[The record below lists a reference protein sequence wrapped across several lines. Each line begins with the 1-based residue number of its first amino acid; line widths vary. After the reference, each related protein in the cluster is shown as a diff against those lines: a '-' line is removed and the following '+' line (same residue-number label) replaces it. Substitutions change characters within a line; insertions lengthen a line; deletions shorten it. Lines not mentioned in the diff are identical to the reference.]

1 MKILCVHNPPNLHL
15 YSSDRSSPCFRDQ
28 KSFTFDAESS
38 FDKSHSYN
46 DSGQNCHYYCVFG
59 QIYVV
64 KNIVQLLWKV
74 FNYVLN
80 YALLGNV
87 RVHCCLFCSFYLLK
101 LLPGLKLLLSTNK
114 CLWG

>member
-1 MKILCVHNPPNLHL
+1 MLQGPKKVSPLMLRVQFTNPISIMIVVRTVIFIVL
-15 YSSDRSSPCFRDQ
+15 Y
-28 KSFTFDAESS
+28 
-38 FDKSHSYN
+38 
-46 DSGQNCHYYCVFG
+46 G

-80 YALLGNV
+80 CALLGNV
-87 RVHCCLFCSFYLLK
+87 RVYCCLFRSFYLLK

-114 CLWG
+114 FL